1 MKIYVVEDEV
11 TIRREVITLLER
23 YGYET
28 AACEDFPEVITDI
41 EKECPDLILL
51 DINLP
56 YKDGYQ
62 LCKEIREM
70 RTTPVIMLTSQDS
83 EMEEVM
89 SLKAGADDFV
99 AKPYHPQVLLA
110 HIETVL
116 KRSAPAAYTDK
127 ITYKGVTLN
136 RSSAKLEYQGEVME
150 LTRNELRILNL
161 LMGNPGEVVARDD
174 IMEELWQDGEFIDEN
189 TLNVSIVRLRK
200 RLAAMGIEN
209 FIETKRGMGYR
220 V

>member
-1 MKIYVVEDEV
+1 MKIYVVEDEM

-89 SLKAGADDFV
+89 RKDQKLNFIDTPGADDFV

-161 LMGNPGEVVARDD
+161 L
-174 IMEELWQDGEFIDEN
+174 
-189 TLNVSIVRLRK
+189 
-200 RLAAMGIEN
+200 
-209 FIETKRGMGYR
+209 
-220 V
+220 